1 MSQEFR
7 NPSPFST
14 FPVVPIKRLTTQLNH
29 IVMLY
34 MKFIWL
40 ILYFSLFRLGLTL
53 KANALLRNEPEY
65 LRTTNHH
72 QKSPREGRPEV
83 DL

>member
-1 MSQEFR
+1 MA
-7 NPSPFST
+7 NT
-14 FPVVPIKRLTTQLNH
+14 V
-29 IVMLY
+29 
-34 MKFIWL
+34 
-40 ILYFSLFRLGLTL
+40 YFSLFRSGLTL
-53 KANALLRNEPEY
+53 KANALVRNEPEY